1 MLWAQA
7 THSWEL
13 PSRAFASEI
22 RGRIGP
28 RPFGARVGRARLLL
42 GLELPSSVVVVVILR
57 SCLMLASVLAWRS
70 LNAKST
76 VKIEVKN
83 TI

>member
-13 PSRAFASEI
+13 PSRAFASETRERI
-22 RGRIGP
+22 RP
-28 RPFGARVGRARLLL
+28 RPFARVGRARLLL

-57 SCLMLASVLAWRS
+57 SCLMLASVLA
-70 LNAKST
+70 LA
-76 VKIEVKN
+76 
-83 TI
+83 